1 MSHFDTK
8 QAFINQLSTIVNLSD
23 VAFENNNFNPTGK
36 SLWYAAYYLPATT
49 EATGKTLLS
58 SDEQRGVFQV
68 SVFCSANSPTYDNDQ
83 LQAIDNVLTAFRYNQ
98 QLVYNNQT
106 VSTLDSNVNS
116 GTESESWFKRDI
128 SINYL
133 TFSTK

>member
-23 VAFENNNFNPTGK
+23 VAFENKNFNPTGK
-36 SLWYAAYYLPATT
+36 SLWYAAYYIPATT
-49 EATGKTLLS
+49 EATGKTLSS
-58 SDEQRGVFQV
+58 SDEQRGIFQV
-68 SVFCSANSPTYDNDQ
+68 SVFCSANSSTYDNEQ

-116 GTESESWFKRDI
+116 GIESESWFKRDI